1 MDSTQPVRRFRRY
14 RTDFRVKL
22 HFTADGQTQSI
33 TARTYEMSPGGLSV
47 YAPTEIPSDAEVT
60 LDLVLPGDQHSMR
73 VGAQIRNRLG
83 FRYGMEFQ
91 PLTKEQENR
100 LRSFCSDL
108 A

>member
-22 HFTADGQTQSI
+22 HFTAEGQTQSVI
-33 TARTYEMSPGGLSV
+33 ARTYEMSPGGLSV
-47 YAPTEIPSDAEVT
+47 YAPMEIPNDADIM
-60 LDLVLPGDQHSMR
+60 LDLTLPGDHQTMR
-73 VGAQIRNRLG
+73 VGAQVRNRIG

-91 PLTKEQENR
+91 PLTKDQENR